1 MATAGVIPWKE
12 NLLLQLKC
20 RNKKQ
25 KQPFEGLIQSHNK
38 LFENATFLKSKNVH
52 LTLETEKLK
61 EENLGLQ
68 IKVESGGGGGGGNAG
83 DKNSNLEHKLYK
95 LQEELTEL
103 HRKRSENAQQIIDL
117 NTSLQEKEKEL
128 QAKDN
133 RLSDATAT
141 ELAMKNAI
149 KNLELTIM
157 ELEATNQMLKDEHQA
172 LQLAFTALEEKY
184 RKAQED
190 NRELVERWMDQKSK
204 DADKLNAENDYVMR
218 RRQAKLQKDLEDA
231 ARENIAIDS
240 RGTVAT
246 LMGTTAICL
255 HASLPE
261 KAQYKFD
268 AHDSEVN
275 AIRWSPSGAIFA
287 TGGTDRK
294 IKLWEV
300 MGGKC
305 ESKGFLM
312 GSNQGITSLDFDL
325 EESLILGASN
335 DFASRVWSLSDQRL
349 RHTLTGHSGK
359 VLAAKFLGDSS
370 KVVSGSHDRTLKI
383 WDLHSRA
390 CIKTIFAGSSC
401 NDLVTLHGTNV
412 VSGHFDK
419 RVRFW
424 DSRSDSSTN
433 EILLQGRLTSLDLS
447 PDRSSLLCSTRD
459 DTLKVIDLRMNQVS
473 KTLYAEDFKV
483 GCDWSRAVFSPDGSY
498 ALAGSNDG
506 ALFIWNLAKSKVE
519 KVLKEHTHAVIACSW
534 HPVGSYVLSGE
545 RQKKVVLWSD
555 L

>member
-1 MATAGVIPWKE
+1 MATAGATQWKE
-12 NLLLQLKC
+12 ILILQLKC
-20 RNKKQ
+20 RNNKERR
-25 KQPFEGLIQSHNK
+25 PFEGLVQSHNK
-38 LFENATFLKSKNVH
+38 LFENSTSLKSKNVH

-61 EENLGLQ
+61 EENLSLQ
-68 IKVESGGGGGGGNAG
+68 IKVESGGGGGGGNSE
-83 DKNSNLEHKLYK
+83 KNSNLEHKLYK

-103 HRKRSENAQQIIDL
+103 HRKRGENAQQLIDL
-117 NTSLQEKEKEL
+117 NTALQEKEKEL

-218 RRQAKLQKDLEDA
+218 RRQAKLQKDLEEA
-231 ARENIAIDS
+231 ARENINVAE
-240 RGTVAT
+240 RGAMV
-246 LMGTTAICL
+246 MGTAICL
-255 HASLPE
+255 QASLPE
-261 KAQYKFD
+261 RAQYKFD
-268 AHDSEVN
+268 AHEGEVN
-275 AIRWSPSGAIFA
+275 AVRWSPSGAKFA

-300 MGGKC
+300 IGGKC

-312 GSNQGITSLDFDL
+312 GSNQGITSVDFDP

-390 CIKTIFAGSSC
+390 CTKTIFAGSSC

-483 GCDWSRAVFSPDGSY
+483 GCDWSRAVFSPDGNY

-506 ALFIWNLAKSKVE
+506 ALFIWNLSKSKVE
-519 KVLKEHTHAVIACSW
+519 KVLKEHNHAVIACSW

>member
-1 MATAGVIPWKE
+1 MATAGVIQWKE

-20 RNKKQ
+20 RNKRQ

-38 LFENATFLKSKNVH
+38 LFENATSLKSKNVH

-61 EENLGLQ
+61 EENLSLQ
-68 IKVESGGGGGGGNAG
+68 IKVESGGGSGGGNAG

-117 NTSLQEKEKEL
+117 NTALQEKEKEL

-149 KNLELTIM
+149 KNLEHTIM

-218 RRQAKLQKDLEDA
+218 RRQAKLQKDLAEA
-231 ARENIAIDS
+231 ARENVSITDGAK
-240 RGTVAT
+240 TAV
-246 LMGTTAICL
+246 MGTRICL
-255 HASLPE
+255 QASLPD

-268 AHDSEVN
+268 AHDGEVN
-275 AIRWSPSGAIFA
+275 AIQWSPSGAKFA

-300 MGGKC
+300 MAGKC

-325 EESLILGASN
+325 EETLILGASN
-335 DFASRVWSLSDQRL
+335 DFASRVWSLNDQRL

-390 CIKTIFAGSSC
+390 CKPNI
-401 NDLVTLHGTNV
+401 LV
-412 VSGHFDK
+412 
-419 RVRFW
+419 
-424 DSRSDSSTN
+424 
-433 EILLQGRLTSLDLS
+433 RLKSEKN
-447 PDRSSLLCSTRD
+447 RSSLLCSTRD

-473 KTLYAEDFKV
+473 KTLYADDFKV
-483 GCDWSRAVFSPDGSY
+483 GCDWARAVFSPDGSY

-519 KVLKEHTHAVIACSW
+519 KVLKEHNHAVIACSW